1 MNSLLKSHTKQP
13 YGAFISLVLAS
24 VGRTEQVE
32 RLFDSLLAQTSNAF
46 ELILT
51 DQNQDDRL
59 VPLVQNAVSKGMNII
74 HVRLEKPDQ
83 YAARTAG
90 IKAAKGQYIAFP
102 DDDCWYEPEA
112 IEEALNIF
120 ETKNVD
126 GLIAQWLESR
136 RVSQHAA
143 DVKENEELEWKDICG
158 FRTDGASMI
167 TQFYKTSVVC
177 AIGGFDKRMGLG
189 CWFGGGEDTDMF
201 FSVVR
206 KGFKVLMAP
215 TVVVRHRFDISPS
228 PNPNLVNIRVR
239 SRGTGALYAKHHVP
253 MFVIVRGLISPLLYS
268 IVKLQFKRKRIAVAL
283 AQTRGRLE
291 GFFKWK
297 FGQK

>member
-1 MNSLLKSHTKQP
+1 MDSILKSHTRQP
-13 YGAFISLVLAS
+13 YGAFISLALAS

-46 ELILT
+46 EVILA

-59 VPLVQNAVSKGMNII
+59 VPSVQNAVSQGMNIT

-83 YAARTAG
+83 YAARTIG
-90 IKAAKGQYIAFP
+90 IEKAKGQYIAFP
-102 DDDCWYEPEA
+102 DDDCWYEPET
-112 IEEALNIF
+112 IEEAIHLF

-126 GLIAQWLESR
+126 GLIAQWRESR
-136 RVSQHAA
+136 RVSKNAA
-143 DVKENEELEWKDICG
+143 DVIEKELEWKDICG

-167 TQFYKTSVVC
+167 TQFYKTSVVR

-201 FSVVR
+201 FAVVR
-206 KGFKVLMAP
+206 KGFKVMMAP
-215 TVVVRHRFDISPS
+215 TVVVRHRFDTS
-228 PNPNLVNIRVR
+228 PNPHPNLVNIRVR
-239 SRGTGALYAKHHVP
+239 ARGTGALYAKHHVP
-253 MFVIVRGLISPLLYS
+253 LWIIIRGFVSPLAHPVL
-268 IVKLQFKRKRIAVAL
+268 KLQLNRPRLAIAF
-283 AQTRGRLE
+283 AQTRGRVE